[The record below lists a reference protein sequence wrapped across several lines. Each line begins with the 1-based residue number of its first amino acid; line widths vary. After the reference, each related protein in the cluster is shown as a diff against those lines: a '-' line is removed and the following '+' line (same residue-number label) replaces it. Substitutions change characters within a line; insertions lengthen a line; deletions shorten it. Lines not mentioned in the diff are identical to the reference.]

1 MLYLFSSPKK
11 TQAFALKA
19 VTNFIDTNLVCLYGD
34 LGSGKTTFVQGLAKK
49 LGVKEEVRSP
59 SFNLIREYKINSK
72 KLSSFKYLV
81 HIDCYR
87 LNSNKDFKSVD
98 VKEYWQNKRNLV
110 VIEWAEKVKSILP
123 KQRLDLEFFHV
134 DQNKRMIKV
143 L

>member
-1 MLYLFSSPKK
+1 M
-11 TQAFALKA
+11 
-19 VTNFIDTNLVCLYGD
+19 TNFIDTNLVCLYGD

-49 LGVKEEVRSP
+49 LGVKEEVISP

-134 DQNKRMIKV
+134 DQNKRRIKV